1 MFDYAL
7 SGSRTHEQ
15 LKGQLHT
22 AIQIISNF
30 HFGWIHDMKNHDHC
44 LKVKFSLLHLYTY
57 KNHE

>member
-7 SGSRTHEQ
+7 SGSCFYEH
-15 LKGQLHT
+15 KGQLT
-22 AIQIISNF
+22 GCWDSNNF
-30 HFGWIHDMKNHDHC
+30 HFGWFHDMKNHDQV